1 MPGKLGD
8 DFDVTQPSNSSL
20 VKQGALWIR
29 GIKSAVK
36 SFASVMFD
44 LETGNFKDN
53 VISSGA
59 LQNSGVVAGTYT
71 EVTVNEKGLVTL
83 GANPVEQKVANVY
96 RAVFTTLDAF
106 YDTDTGTSSLTGTA
120 GGPKTPASGAPF
132 FGSYTTTL
140 DGFSYVTYTFKIP
153 AGVRRLKAI
162 IAGGGGGGHAAGGG
176 GGGGEHVEV
185 TFPVTPLTNISVI
198 VAQGGGVDGPGGV
211 SLVDVGSLHA
221 EAGGGGAGGAGTGGA
236 AVSDPAGT
244 SGTLT
249 VLRCLGSAGT
259 AGGTA
264 GASGSYLINNTD
276 GNPYGKGGA
285 AGVVGQDGI
294 VILEW
299 FA

>member
-29 GIKSAVK
+29 DIKSRVK
-36 SFASVMFD
+36 AFGSVMFD

-53 VISSGA
+53 VVSSGA

-71 EVTVNEKGLVTL
+71 EVTVNAKGLVTL

-96 RAVFTTLDAF
+96 RAIFTTLDAF
-106 YDTDTGTSSLTGTA
+106 YDTDTGSSTLTGTS
-120 GGPKTPASGAPF
+120 GTKTPASGGF
-132 FGSYTTTL
+132 LHGSYTTTL
-140 DGFSYVTYTFKIP
+140 DGYSYVSYTFKIP

-162 IAGGGGGGHAAGGG
+162 IVGGGGGGHTAGGG
-176 GGGGEHVEV
+176 GGGGEHLEV
-185 TFPVTPLTNISVI
+185 TFPVTPLTNITVM
-198 VAQGGGVDGPGGV
+198 VAAGGGLDGPGGV

-221 EAGGGGAGGAGTGGA
+221 EAGGGGPGGAGTGGA
-236 AVSDPAGT
+236 AVSDAGGT
-244 SGTLT
+244 SGTLAL
-249 VLRCLGSAGT
+249 LRCKGGAGT

-264 GASGSYLINNTD
+264 GASGSYLINNSY

-285 AGVVGQDGI
+285 AGVVGQPGI
-294 VILEW
+294 VVLEW